1 MKKLK
6 KMLVIMFTALSLTSL
21 SFSNYHISA
30 KTTSEKKIQKGT
42 LFKLKLDKNFS
53 KDVGFLYADV
63 IVRNMKWYYKNL
75 YYDSSLKQKMITNLF
90 NNYKI
95 INKGD
100 SYIINFCFFKNKKV
114 KNYKKHLRFL
124 RTCLKNDVN
133 NFIKV
138 IEKTNEENKN
148 YSKIDNKFISE
159 KLKNFIIS
167 YYNHFYKGLKSFRNK
182 IINNLNEKDYEN
194 LYELFDRF
202 LESNVKSNSCF
213 SSVVS
218 SSVIRNKVKEIMKIL
233 DYIIENDLENE
244 EEYDFDKDFYFD
256 KTLYKDY
263 DDEYDDYDIDYED
276 DDEYEEYEEKKK
288 YSNKN
293 KIKKSYFIKLE
304 NKIKSLLETSF
315 NMIKKFKISVL
326 KNSEEPKYKLDDIVR
341 SLKSV
346 RFVNKTIEIKKHTKT
361 SSKTSEKIVKA

>member
-6 KMLVIMFTALSLTSL
+6 KIFVIMCMALSLSSL
-21 SFSNYHISA
+21 SFNNYHISA
-30 KTTSEKKIQKGT
+30 KTTIQKGT

-53 KDVGFLYADV
+53 KDTGFLYADV

-95 INKGD
+95 VNRGD
-100 SYIINFCFFKNKKV
+100 SYIINFCFFENKKV

-124 RTCLKNDVN
+124 IAYLKDDVN

-138 IEKTNEENKN
+138 IEKTNENNKN

-167 YYNHFYKGLKSFRNK
+167 YYNRFYEGLKSFKNK
-182 IINNLNEKDYEN
+182 IVDNLNEKDYEN
-194 LYELFDRF
+194 LYELFDSF
-202 LESNVKSNSCF
+202 LKSNIKSNSCF
-213 SSVVS
+213 SSIVS
-218 SSVIRNKVKEIMKIL
+218 SNIIRNKVKEIMKIL
-233 DYIIENDLENE
+233 DYIIENNLEDE

-256 KTLYKDY
+256 KDY
-263 DDEYDDYDIDYED
+263 DDYYDIDYED
-276 DDEYEEYEEKKK
+276 DDEYEEYEKKEKYNNKK
-288 YSNKN
+288 
-293 KIKKSYFIKLE
+293 KIKKNCFIKLK
-304 NKIKSLLETSF
+304 NKIKSLIGTSF
-315 NMIKKFKISVL
+315 NMIKKFKVSVL
-326 KNSEEPKYKLDDIVR
+326 KDSEEPKHKLDDVIN

-346 RFVNKTIEIKKHTKT
+346 RFLDKTTKIEKKIRT